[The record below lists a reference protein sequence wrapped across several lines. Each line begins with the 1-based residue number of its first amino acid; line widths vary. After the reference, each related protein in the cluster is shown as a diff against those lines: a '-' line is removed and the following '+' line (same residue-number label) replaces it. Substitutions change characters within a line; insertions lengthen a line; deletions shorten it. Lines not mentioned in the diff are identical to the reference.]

1 MNSDPNM
8 KLSLFTGRTRGVF
21 KEDFGWMINWEGK
34 DSGVDERRKKEEKR
48 REEKKKKR
56 RVEGE

>member
-1 MNSDPNM
+1 M